1 VQVMRRVND
10 GNGNI
15 DFEGLDVFALYS
27 GVPPEEQ
34 TLNRRSRW
42 IEVQSSPPLGG
53 KQSPGSCRTLSR
65 VPETWKVIP
74 LGRNQEHYEPW
85 NRVMG
90 AEDLA
95 EDQRATMHD
104 LAGERF
110 YTALSD
116 YFAGL
121 NISVHRN
128 VSFQSEK
135 SSIPTILNGLNAPV
149 GLNALVALAR
159 TNGSA
164 RNASRQRWRLTR
176 VWADL
181 HDAPPQF

>member
-1 VQVMRRVND
+1 MQVMRRVND

-74 LGRNQEHYEPW
+74 LGRNQEH
-85 NRVMG
+85 
-90 AEDLA
+90 L
-95 EDQRATMHD
+95 RAVESSD
-104 LAGERF
+104 GGRGLGRGPAG
-110 YTALSD
+110 D
-116 YFAGL
+116 
-121 NISVHRN
+121 
-128 VSFQSEK
+128 
-135 SSIPTILNGLNAPV
+135 
-149 GLNALVALAR
+149 
-159 TNGSA
+159 
-164 RNASRQRWRLTR
+164 
-176 VWADL
+176 
-181 HDAPPQF
+181 DA